1 MSVIVSNED
10 GEVFLLC
17 KGADKY
23 VMFFS
28 NASFFVFALSCTFFL
43 LVVLN
48 LESSI
53 LSDFFVSYFNF
64 QHYL

>member
-23 VMFFS
+23 VTFFS
-28 NASFFVFALSCTFFL
+28 NASFFIFALSWTFFL
-43 LVVLN
+43 LVLN
-48 LESSI
+48 PESSI
-53 LSDFFVSYFNF
+53 LSDFFVSYFDI